1 MFILLSLDHRET
13 HAPDT
18 DFQVSSSGSV
28 LGALTSSL
36 GSIQHSLIHQEILS
50 IF

>member
-1 MFILLSLDHRET
+1 MPPTLTSKSVL
-13 HAPDT
+13 
-18 DFQVSSSGSV
+18 QGSV

-36 GSIQHSLIHQEILS
+36 GSIQPLMHQEILS